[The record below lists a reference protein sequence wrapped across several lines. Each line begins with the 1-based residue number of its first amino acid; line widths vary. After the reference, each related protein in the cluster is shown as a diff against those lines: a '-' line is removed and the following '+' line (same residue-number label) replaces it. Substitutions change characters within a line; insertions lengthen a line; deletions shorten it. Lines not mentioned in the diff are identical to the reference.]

1 MDNAFIKAR
10 MIDVFVFGILI
21 WLIGYI
27 ASLILFSFVPNSI
40 LGWILCIVFTPITFL
55 IAQRRFK
62 NRKLKFFCYFMTGVL
77 WVVIAAVLDY
87 FFIVKLFSSVDYYKA
102 DVYVYYAIT
111 FLIPTLIGL
120 SKRNK
125 VK

>member
-27 ASLILFSFVPNSI
+27 VSLILFSFVPNSI

-62 NRKLKFFCYFMTGVL
+62 NRKLKFFCYFMTGVI
-77 WVVIAAVLDY
+77 WTVIAIVLDY
-87 FFIVKLFSSVDYYKA
+87 LFIVKLFSAVDYYKV
-102 DVYVYYAIT
+102 DVFVYYAIT
-111 FLIPTLIGL
+111 FLIPVIIGL
-120 SKRNK
+120 GKRNN